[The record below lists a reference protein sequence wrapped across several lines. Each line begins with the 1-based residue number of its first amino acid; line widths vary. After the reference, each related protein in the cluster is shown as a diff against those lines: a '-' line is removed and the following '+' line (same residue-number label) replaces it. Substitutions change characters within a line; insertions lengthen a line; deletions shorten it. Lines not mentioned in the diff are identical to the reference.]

1 MHCTLHASHAPGG
14 GALHDNLE
22 ETTKRKSAYWL
33 DINFL
38 GQSNGP
44 LVWMDRN
51 RKYSC
56 FHYLY
61 TSNIENILTDE
72 NKQKQKK
79 VAKAGWMIM
88 TASNCIGLYI
98 FTVRYYCIILAS
110 PCKINIWLNQQA
122 LQFFLIQLQ
131 KIFLRLFI
139 FCDIACEAS
148 QDLRNDWQEQQKL
161 PWLPLEV
168 DKL

>member
-1 MHCTLHASHAPGG
+1 MHCNVSQWFITHFQRFPWMHEALSNDGKWFHIVQRLGNDSQLRSIQDTQSLQYSPLYN
-14 GALHDNLE
+14 ALHTACLPCSRRRSVAWQPWGDYK
-22 ETTKRKSAYWL
+22 TKSAYWL

-72 NKQKQKK
+72 NKQKQTK
-79 VAKAGWMIM
+79 
-88 TASNCIGLYI
+88 
-98 FTVRYYCIILAS
+98 
-110 PCKINIWLNQQA
+110 
-122 LQFFLIQLQ
+122 
-131 KIFLRLFI
+131 
-139 FCDIACEAS
+139 
-148 QDLRNDWQEQQKL
+148 
-161 PWLPLEV
+161 
-168 DKL
+168 